1 VLTGASVGRSGTHTT
16 CRICTDNVSGAT
28 ATITLRTGRCRPTV
42 ALHVMCMHMC
52 MCMYRSHRPFR
63 LQLHFILAK
72 LMPMITPAARAPA
85 AMASTPG
92 DGIMD
97 GDLGQEE
104 SHAHLGAQRQ
114 GHRRRWTALED
125 RHCSPRYPSSGGSP
139 LGPRSSPGQTG
150 GRWVFAWAGAR
161 VLDHAAT
168 LARGAAARA
177 VVTLARWPARA
188 PGAGLGGT
196 TATSAAALAGGAATV
211 AVGASTPRSASA
223 RHVSRPKR
231 LETSNAPQRCTGSH
245 SRDRGAKSG
254 R

>member
-1 VLTGASVGRSGTHTT
+1 
-16 CRICTDNVSGAT
+16 
-28 ATITLRTGRCRPTV
+28 
-42 ALHVMCMHMC
+42 
-52 MCMYRSHRPFR
+52 
-63 LQLHFILAK
+63 
-72 LMPMITPAARAPA
+72 
-85 AMASTPG
+85 
-92 DGIMD
+92 
-97 GDLGQEE
+97 
-104 SHAHLGAQRQ
+104 
-114 GHRRRWTALED
+114 
-125 RHCSPRYPSSGGSP
+125 
-139 LGPRSSPGQTG
+139 
-150 GRWVFAWAGAR
+150 VFAWAGAR